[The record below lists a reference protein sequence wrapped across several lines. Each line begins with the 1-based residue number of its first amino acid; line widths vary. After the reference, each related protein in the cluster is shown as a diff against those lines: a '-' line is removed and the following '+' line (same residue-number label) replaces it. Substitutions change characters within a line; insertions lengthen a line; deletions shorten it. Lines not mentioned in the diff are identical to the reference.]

1 VSGTGMVATSQRA
14 ATRVGVDVLR
24 AGGNAVD
31 AAIAAAAALAVT
43 EPISTGLGGDCF
55 TLYFDAATKK
65 LHALN
70 GSGRAPAGLT
80 RERFAAHVDQH
91 PLDANAV
98 TVPGACAG
106 WLDLL
111 AAHGTW
117 KRDRVLAPAIELAE
131 QGFAVGEITAYYWAR
146 NVERLGKLQ
155 RDLSELTI
163 DGRAPRAG
171 ETFRN
176 PGMARTLRAIA
187 DGGKDALYRGELA
200 AAIEVVVQ
208 SAGGALTRADLAAHE
223 STWDEPISTT
233 YRNVRVW
240 ECPPNGQGITAL
252 LALNILEN
260 FELAGLD
267 PLGPDR
273 LHLLIEAMR
282 LAFADTRWYVAD
294 PSKTHVPVA
303 ELLAKDYA
311 KARAAL
317 IDRTRATADV
327 TRGSPVASSDT
338 VYFCVVDGF
347 GNACSFINS
356 NYMGLGTGLVPKG
369 FGFSLQNRGANFSAD
384 PAHPNVVAP
393 GKRPYHTIIPGMLMN
408 LDGSLVGPFGV
419 QGGFMQ
425 PQGHVQVVSAMIDD
439 GAAPQA
445 ALDRPRFLI
454 EPVDGAQGIV
464 LEQDV
469 PAVTVAELERRG
481 HKVKAGISGFERS
494 AFGRGQIIRC
504 DAGHHLTGGS
514 DNRADGNVD
523 ST

>member
-1 VSGTGMVATSQRA
+1 MVATSQRA
-14 ATRVGVDVLR
+14 ATRAGVDVLR

-55 TLYFDAATKK
+55 ALFYDAATKR

-80 RERFAAHVDQH
+80 RERFAAKVTGDRSF
-91 PLDANAV
+91 DAHTV

-111 AAHGTW
+111 EAHGTW
-117 KRDRVLAPAIELAE
+117 TRDRVLAPAIALAE
-131 QGFAVGEITAYYWAR
+131 HGFAVGDVTAHYWAV
-146 NVERLGKLQ
+146 NVERLGKLD
-155 RDLSELTI
+155 RNLAELTI

-176 PGMARTLRAIA
+176 PGMVKTLRAVA
-187 DGGKDALYRGELA
+187 AGGKDAFYRGEIGEAIA
-200 AAIEVVVQ
+200 AVVQ
-208 SAGGALTRADLAAHE
+208 EAGGVLAREDLAAHV
-223 STWDEPISTT
+223 STWDDPISTT
-233 YRNVRVW
+233 YRDVRVW

-252 LALNILEN
+252 LALNILEQL
-260 FELAGLD
+260 ELARLD

-273 LHLLIEAMR
+273 FHVLIEAMR

-294 PSKTHVPVA
+294 PRVVHVPIA

-311 KARAAL
+311 KSRAAL

-327 TRGSPVASSDT
+327 KRGSPVASSDT
-338 VYFCVVDGF
+338 VYFCVVDDA

-356 NYMGLGTGLVPKG
+356 NYMGFGTGLVPRG

-384 PAHPNVVAP
+384 AAHPNVVAP
-393 GKRPYHTIIPGMLMN
+393 GKRPYHTIIPGMLTH

-425 PQGHVQVVSAMIDD
+425 PQGHVQVVVGLIDD
-439 GAAPQA
+439 AVSPQA
-445 ALDRPRFLI
+445 ALDRARFLI
-454 EPVDGAQGIV
+454 EPVDGEQAIQ
-464 LEQDV
+464 LELEV
-469 PAVTVAELERRG
+469 PEATVAELGRRG
-481 HKVKAGISGFERS
+481 HAVHGGITGFERS
-494 AFGRGQIIRC
+494 MFGRGQVIRR
-504 DAGHHLTGGS
+504 DRDGRLTGGS
-514 DNRADGNVD
+514 DNRADGTVE